1 MGKYVCSRCKR
12 TLTSRQS
19 LRYHEQRRFPCKAAT
34 STVAAETEREIGFN
48 AQTVAVDVNTA
59 PLFISN

>member
-1 MGKYVCSRCKR
+1 MAKHVCSRCKR

-34 STVAAETEREIGFN
+34 STVAVNTDREIGFN
-48 AQTVAVDVNTA
+48 DQTVAEDTKTDWV
-59 PLFISN
+59 